1 MAETKFTKSVPYNTI
16 RLGED
21 VALWSLYERTSDI
34 ADTWASDWKYLQ
46 GMQDIRLGDM
56 QRASSTDVE
65 PDDGRVTVGPLYPM
79 RYGIAVDGDV
89 TSTNGVYFSQMSL
102 GVSGTND
109 FVGTRNW
116 NRASNPQNIRLSRL
130 AQWDYTAVMPVT
142 GSDLMDLKSS
152 STNQW
157 LQTSIYGCELFQDST
172 LFAAGVKENGNNST
186 RAPIVFRS
194 NSYGDKFST
203 FPANNYVLG
212 THASDMNDVLMT
224 VPMNSLYGSSYGTA
238 VTAYATLGRRTT
250 TTSNGKVQ
258 AYTVT
263 INSNGTISTATIG
276 SSTSYTTNV
285 TTNYTPC
292 GAAATTSLG
301 PIAVV
306 GGHGGGKFDL
316 HRLVWNTGT
325 STWSS
330 TNTQLAAGG
339 ANGARGDVVSAYSGS
354 LVVALWTQTQSGT
367 ANRYSR
373 ARTYDFTSGITALG
387 SVLNIFNDSVNY
399 PYKCVKAA
407 SLALTDPYWYIITG
421 TSTTDGDIELMII
434 RYKTDNATW
443 SKLATHTYLYNNSS
457 INDRFSLTN
466 LSSVSKTSV
475 NYTGP
480 GEDFVPGGTN
490 DFEERVYFALGC
502 STNVETD
509 DVELAYFYYDITNDD
524 IVEINSNNHI
534 CKGRNMGLMK
544 NHYLNNSDDGSRVY
558 AKYLFGARNG
568 AGNVWMPILGGRYI
582 TSSNKKLS
590 IGAIGIDY
598 KPNWETTE
606 TADPGSTVYDT
617 IGTDYTTTVAMDTA
631 GTSADW
637 DEQGRWR
644 VIYPHP
650 STSYVQP
657 ITYKYSS
664 TFTYVSGKGISLAN
678 VSDRTGYITV
688 NAKDEDSN
696 NWETFFTTLI
706 SYNTSNPVY
715 LRLSTNNN
723 SLQATYTIPAG
734 NNRTFLVPYN
744 GSTANSGPYLGIN
757 FLGTTNSHAGDS
769 WAFTNQ
775 GASSTFIGIE
785 FSQSPF

>member
-34 ADTWASDWKYLQ
+34 ADTYAGDWKYLQ
-46 GMQDIRLGDM
+46 GMQNIRLGDM

-89 TSTNGVYFSQMSL
+89 TATNGVYFSQMSN

-142 GSDLMDLKSS
+142 GSDLMDLKTDTS
-152 STNQW
+152 NQW
-157 LQTSIYGCELFQDST
+157 LQTSIYGCEIFQDAT
-172 LFAAGVKENGNNST
+172 LFAAGVKENGDNST

-194 NSYGDKFST
+194 NPYGDKFST
-203 FPANNYVLG
+203 FLANNYVLG

-238 VTAYATLGRRTT
+238 VTAYATIGRRTT
-250 TTSNGKVQ
+250 TTSNGKIQ

-301 PIAVV
+301 PIAIV
-306 GGHGGGKFDL
+306 GGHGGGNFDL
-316 HRLVWNTGT
+316 HRLVWDTGA
-325 STWSS
+325 SSWSS
-330 TNTQLAAGG
+330 SDTQLASDG

-354 LVVALWTQTQSGT
+354 LVVAVWTQNQGSPQ
-367 ANRYSR
+367 NRQSR
-373 ARTYDFTSGITALG
+373 AGAYDFTSGITPLG
-387 SVLNIFNDSVNY
+387 SVINIFNSGSFQ
-399 PYKCVKAA
+399 YKCVRAA
-407 SLALTDPYWYIITG
+407 SLALTDPHWYIITG
-421 TSTTDGDIELMII
+421 TSNKDGDVDLAVL

-443 SKLATHTYLYNNSS
+443 SKLDTHTYLYGDTSL
-457 INDRFSLTN
+457 NDRFSLTN
-466 LSSVSKTSV
+466 LSSVSKTTV
-475 NYTGP
+475 NYAGA

-490 DFEERVYFALGC
+490 NFEERVYFALCC

-509 DVELAYFYYDITNDD
+509 NVELAYFYYDIDGD
-524 IVEINSNNHI
+524 EIVEISSNNHI

-544 NHYLNNSDDGSRVY
+544 NHYLNNSDNGSRTY
-558 AKYLFGARNG
+558 AKYIFGARNG
-568 AGNVWMPILGGRYI
+568 AGNVWMPILGGKYV

-590 IGAIGIDY
+590 VGAIGIDY

-606 TADPGSTVYDT
+606 TADPGSTVYNT
-617 IGTDYTTTVAMDTA
+617 IGTD
-631 GTSADW
+631 
-637 DEQGRWR
+637 
-644 VIYPHP
+644 
-650 STSYVQP
+650 
-657 ITYKYSS
+657 
-664 TFTYVSGKGISLAN
+664 
-678 VSDRTGYITV
+678 
-688 NAKDEDSN
+688 
-696 NWETFFTTLI
+696 TL
-706 SYNTSNPVY
+706 
-715 LRLSTNNN
+715 
-723 SLQATYTIPAG
+723 QM
-734 NNRTFLVPYN
+734 
-744 GSTANSGPYLGIN
+744 
-757 FLGTTNSHAGDS
+757 
-769 WAFTNQ
+769 
-775 GASSTFIGIE
+775 
-785 FSQSPF
+785 

>member
-34 ADTWASDWKYLQ
+34 ADTYAGDWKYLQ
-46 GMQDIRLGDM
+46 GMQNIRLGDM

-79 RYGIAVDGDV
+79 RYGIAVDGDL
-89 TSTNGVYFSQMSL
+89 TTTNGVYFSQMSL

-142 GSDLMDLKSS
+142 GSDLMDLKTDTS
-152 STNQW
+152 NQW
-157 LQTSIYGCELFQDST
+157 LQTSIYGCEIFQDAT
-172 LFAAGVKENGNNST
+172 LFAAGVKENGDNST

-194 NSYGDKFST
+194 NPYGDKFST
-203 FPANNYVLG
+203 FLANNYVLG
-212 THASDMNDVLMT
+212 THASDMNGVLMT

-238 VTAYATLGRRTT
+238 VTAYATIGRRTST
-250 TTSNGKVQ
+250 VSNGKIQ

-285 TTNYTPC
+285 STNYTPC

-301 PIAVV
+301 PIAIV

-316 HRLVWNTGT
+316 HRLVWDTGT

-354 LVVALWTQTQSGT
+354 LVVALWTQTQSGQ
-367 ANRYSR
+367 NRYSR
-373 ARTYDFTSGITALG
+373 AQTYDFTSGITALG
-387 SVLNIFNDSVNY
+387 SVVTMFNDGTNY
-399 PYKCVKAA
+399 PYKCVRAA

-421 TSTTDGDIELMII
+421 TSTTDGDIELMVI

-443 SKLATHTYLYNNSS
+443 SKLATHTYLYNNASV
-457 INDRFSLTN
+457 NDRFSLTN

-475 NYTGP
+475 TYTGP

-490 DFEERVYFALGC
+490 DFEERVYFALCC

-509 DVELAYFYYDITNDD
+509 NIELAYFYYDVTNDD

-534 CKGRNMGLMK
+534 SKGRNFGLMK
-544 NHYLNNSDDGSRVY
+544 NHYLNNSDDGSRTY
-558 AKYLFGARNG
+558 AKYIFGARNG
-568 AGNVWMPILGGRYI
+568 AGNVWMPILGGKYV

-590 IGAIGIDY
+590 VGAIGIDY

-617 IGTDYTTTVAMDTA
+617 IGTDYTTNVAMDTA

-696 NWETFFTTLI
+696 NWETFFNTLI
-706 SYNTSNPVY
+706 SYNTSNSVY

-723 SLQATYTIPAG
+723 SDQATYEIPAG

-744 GSTANSGPYLGIN
+744 GATANSGPYLGIN
-757 FLGTTNSHAGDS
+757 FLGSANGHAGDS

-775 GASSTFIGIE
+775 GASATFIGIE